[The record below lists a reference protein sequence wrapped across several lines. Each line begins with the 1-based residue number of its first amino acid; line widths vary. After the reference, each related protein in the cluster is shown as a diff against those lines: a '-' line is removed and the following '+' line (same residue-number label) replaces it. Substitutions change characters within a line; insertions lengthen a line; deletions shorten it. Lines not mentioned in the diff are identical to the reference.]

1 MTTNNYL
8 FKELKRL
15 MRKYNI
21 IIRWNSETNIY
32 YVYSKGGKLE
42 FTAKGMADLIN
53 TCHLY
58 YD

>member
-1 MTTNNYL
+1 MTTNQYL
-8 FKELKRL
+8 FRELKRL
-15 MRKYNI
+15 MRKYGI
-21 IIRWNSETNIY
+21 IIRWNSDTNIY

-42 FTAKGMADLIN
+42 FTASSMEELIT

>member
-21 IIRWNSETNIY
+21 IIRWDSEKNIY
-32 YVYSKGGKLE
+32 YVYTKSGKLE
-42 FTAKGMADLIN
+42 FTATGMADLI
-53 TCHLY
+53 TICHLY